1 MRGAGGFCCVAI
13 EQYAVE
19 GQQSVGSA
27 VDASAPVAERLSDAA
42 ACEGRLLVTMPET
55 VEASAD
61 ELAPHSGLS
70 DRRFL
75 LLVMERPIT
84 ARG

>member
-1 MRGAGGFCCVAI
+1 VAI

-27 VDASAPVAERLSDAA
+27 VDASAPVAERLSGAA
-42 ACEGRLLVTMPET
+42 VCDGRLVPTVPET
-55 VEASAD
+55 VEATAPAD

-75 LLVMERPIT
+75 LLWMERRVT